1 MSDKSIVQ
9 LLPSNHRY
17 PDVETFFNATKLAI
31 TDDKPIL
38 LDYWTDSIDKNVALG
53 VKTSNGE
60 KLLVKS
66 KDEYTSTILNLYKSG
81 KDLIIVAEN
90 SIYLVDS
97 SIPRKHQKLQLEQKD
112 VQLMGCP
119 YSETGITP
127 DTVTSS

>member
-81 KDLIIVAEN
+81 NDLIIVTEN

-97 SIPRKHQKLQLEQKD
+97 SVPRKHLN
-112 VQLMGCP
+112 
-119 YSETGITP
+119 
-127 DTVTSS
+127 

>member
-17 PDVETFFNATKLAI
+17 PDVETFFNAVKLSI
-31 TDDKPIL
+31 TGDKPIL

-53 VKTSNGE
+53 VKSSNGE

-81 KDLIIVAEN
+81 KDLIIVTEN

-97 SIPRKHQKLQLEQKD
+97 SIPRKHLN
-112 VQLMGCP
+112 
-119 YSETGITP
+119 
-127 DTVTSS
+127 

>member
-1 MSDKSIVQ
+1 MSDKPVVQ
-9 LLPSNHRY
+9 LLPSGHRY

-81 KDLIIVAEN
+81 KDLIIVTEN

-97 SIPRKHQKLQLEQKD
+97 SIPRKHLN
-112 VQLMGCP
+112 
-119 YSETGITP
+119 
-127 DTVTSS
+127 

>member
-81 KDLIIVAEN
+81 KDLIIVTEN

-97 SIPRKHQKLQLEQKD
+97 SIPRKHLN
-112 VQLMGCP
+112 
-119 YSETGITP
+119 
-127 DTVTSS
+127 